1 MIQDIAPHHFDN
13 QYHPRPP
20 KTDDGV
26 LLYRKGRVYIQEDG
40 HIPAVRELC
49 GEDRDRLQY
58 LFSID
63 ERAYYTLLQEV
74 KQLPAGYAFL
84 ALNVLRTLR
93 DRVAAMA
100 AVSGHQLWNWYQTHL
115 FCGSCGR
122 SMRADEKE
130 RMLRCDHC
138 GNMVYPKIVPA
149 VIVGVIHEDEI
160 VLTRYAG
167 RSYRKDALIAGFCEI
182 GETLEDTVRREVM
195 EEVGLQVRN
204 IRYYKSQPWSF
215 TDTLL
220 AGFFCEVSGDR
231 QIVMDLDEL
240 SMARWVH
247 RRDIPSDAEGI
258 SLTGE
263 MMSVFK
269 KYGHLWQQ
277 SLTDMVK

>member
-26 LLYRKGRVYIQEDG
+26 LLYRKGRVYMQEDG

-63 ERAYYTLLQEV
+63 ERAYYTLLQEA

-130 RMLRCDHC
+130 PLLSCSVAR
-138 GNMVYPKIVPA
+138 N
-149 VIVGVIHEDEI
+149 
-160 VLTRYAG
+160 
-167 RSYRKDALIAGFCEI
+167 YRGFR
-182 GETLEDTVRREVM
+182 L
-195 EEVGLQVRN
+195 
-204 IRYYKSQPWSF
+204 
-215 TDTLL
+215 
-220 AGFFCEVSGDR
+220 
-231 QIVMDLDEL
+231 
-240 SMARWVH
+240 
-247 RRDIPSDAEGI
+247 
-258 SLTGE
+258 
-263 MMSVFK
+263 
-269 KYGHLWQQ
+269 
-277 SLTDMVK
+277 